1 MYVKWYL
8 NPNGLAEATI
18 SAQTSRGNKLDA
30 TATLGAALD
39 RIFHPTILLEK
50 MGSGHWIGQGSAL
63 MEQGR
68 YCITCII
75 HLLYYPMFE
84 VP

>member
-1 MYVKWYL
+1 MGKKDNGQSLSPILYVKWYL

-39 RIFHPTILLEK
+39 RFNRIF
-50 MGSGHWIGQGSAL
+50 QGVHSWSR
-63 MEQGR
+63 GG
-68 YCITCII
+68 III
-75 HLLYYPMFE
+75 HLLY
-84 VP
+84 